1 MHKGEKVQNNKAINM
16 TAATKGWFLLI
27 TLSII
32 AVYLPEFVDS
42 RSVTIMG
49 ALVIVA
55 LKGQQ
60 IVDIFMELNNAP
72 KLWRTLFLSYI
83 VLVPLIITVI
93 YLA

>member
-1 MHKGEKVQNNKAINM
+1 M

-27 TLSII
+27 TLSVI
-32 AVYLPEFVDS
+32 AIYLPEFVDN

-49 ALVIVA
+49 ALVIVV

-60 IVDIFMELNNAP
+60 IVDVFMELNNAP
-72 KLWRTLFLSYI
+72 KLWRMLFLSYI

>member
-1 MHKGEKVQNNKAINM
+1 M

-27 TLSII
+27 TLSVI
-32 AVYLPEFVDS
+32 AIYLPEFVDN
-42 RSVTIMG
+42 RSLTIMG
-49 ALVIVA
+49 ALVIVV

-72 KLWRTLFLSYI
+72 KLWRMLFLSYI

>member
-1 MHKGEKVQNNKAINM
+1 MLKGEIVQKNKAINM

-60 IVDIFMELNNAP
+60 VVDIFMELNNAP
-72 KLWRTLFLSYI
+72 KLWRVLFLSYI

>member
-1 MHKGEKVQNNKAINM
+1 MPKGEIVHKNKAINM

-27 TLSII
+27 TLTII
-32 AVYLPEFVDS
+32 AVYLPEFVDN
-42 RSVTIMG
+42 RSATIMG
-49 ALVIVA
+49 ALVIVVF
-55 LKGQQ
+55 KGQQ

-83 VLVPLIITVI
+83 VLLPLIITII

>member
-1 MHKGEKVQNNKAINM
+1 MS
-16 TAATKGWFLLI
+16 AATKGWFLLI
-27 TLSII
+27 TLSVI
-32 AVYLPEFVDS
+32 AIYLPEFVDN

-49 ALVIVA
+49 ALVIVV

-72 KLWRTLFLSYI
+72 KLWRMLFLSYI

>member
-1 MHKGEKVQNNKAINM
+1 MQNNKTINM

-27 TLSII
+27 TLSVI
-32 AVYLPEFVDS
+32 AIYLPEFVDN
-42 RSVTIMG
+42 RSLTIMG
-49 ALVIVA
+49 ALVIVV

-72 KLWRTLFLSYI
+72 KLWRMLFLSYI

>member
-1 MHKGEKVQNNKAINM
+1 MLKGEIVQKNKAINM

-72 KLWRTLFLSYI
+72 KLWRVLFLSYI

>member
-1 MHKGEKVQNNKAINM
+1 MQNNKAINM